1 MYNVYVFEQISP
13 FPLPF
18 YQLLSPGCF
27 SCGLPIGSNDW
38 VAGPGWLTSKDAD
51 STLVSFVLLYH
62 SLLCVLA
69 AKKKSQRVMILLETF
84 HDLAPELALLLPF
97 FPWDLIQQENPWWSD
112 WIWFIVS
119 SSQKQML
126 VQSQRTKSTGG
137 SGCLSDKVLPFR

>member
-1 MYNVYVFEQISP
+1 MYMCLSRSLRSLFLSINSCLQVASRVDS
-13 FPLPF
+13 
-18 YQLLSPGCF
+18 QLAQM
-27 SCGLPIGSNDW
+27 IGWQDQVDW
-38 VAGPGWLTSKDAD
+38 HQRMLTLHWWVLFCYTIVCCASWLQ
-51 STLVSFVLLYH
+51 
-62 SLLCVLA
+62 
-69 AKKKSQRVMILLETF
+69 KKSQRAMILLETF

-112 WIWFIVS
+112 WNWFIVS